1 MFFKMLINDLKA
13 HKGLNIILFF
23 CIISASIISVI
34 ASNLM
39 YMEITGRQNTDRV
52 CNVANMA
59 VGINIGAG
67 QPEKKEQI
75 LKDWM
80 ANCGLVKDG
89 ELKPYVRLFNCDF
102 YANGMRASDSG
113 FPSHKQFQLTTAAK
127 RIGLLYNEKDRP
139 FAVDTGCMA
148 ISLDLS
154 DTAGIGVGDE
164 IQITTQLGTIYAFRV
179 SDIYKTAWNMSSEEL
194 IISDADFEKL
204 KHDEP
209 FRRWKMLLQTD
220 RTVLTKNIDDSIREL
235 DGVVSWFVYENS
247 PKKDSTYMIL
257 TTVSYFL
264 MGLSVAIILIML
276 ITIRYMM
283 LAAIR
288 REEKEIGM
296 MRAIGVDSLRYRWM
310 FCATYI
316 CFAIIGG
323 LAGVTGGAALAK
335 YVLRRFCKN
344 DVLTDPLMV
353 EKIAFAVSLMLILL
367 IIVFAAIV
375 MRRIRK
381 ISVIEVIH
389 GSNIGE
395 RFEKL
400 NRLDLYRTAKGKVP
414 NFLAVSDLVNGF
426 AKYAF
431 LIVSY
436 MLAAF
441 ILLTVFNLNHTVLS
455 KEYQRNQLQLE
466 LDLVVTFGGDLWDH
480 YYQKGG
486 SVEGAYKA
494 FAEDA
499 NKEGIP
505 LSIRYFNGTGA
516 TVVGGNGD
524 GLEATFWFGDT
535 ENKDIPIRKGGKLP
549 IRDNE
554 ILVSAATAQREGFKI
569 GDEITLEL
577 EEYDDDRIGSHTVQR
592 NFIICGLADLYE
604 NGEFTVIAGR
614 EYTGAVKS
622 YTHITNYH
630 LEAPESE
637 HAAYIQKLKDRFG
650 AENFRTTEEY
660 LKKSYSY
667 ITMILDALKVVF
679 TIISAFILL
688 LNTTLYTTVDMAA
701 ETPDIALLK
710 CSGFTDR
717 DIRKWHMLRMTLILI
732 LAILLAYVAEYTAGN
747 FIVAKIFGIFDAT
760 GVRLYSDPVECLVII
775 PVIIFGIG
783 LSAMRIC
790 MLRVKSINIQNIR
803 ED

>member
-1 MFFKMLINDLKA
+1 MFFKMLVNDLKA
-13 HKGLNIILFF
+13 HKGLNTILFF

-34 ASNLM
+34 AANLM
-39 YMEITGRQNTDRV
+39 YMEITGRQDTDRV

-59 VGINIGAG
+59 VNITIGAG

-89 ELKPYVRLFNCDF
+89 EIKSYVRLYNCDF

-113 FPSHKQFQLTTAAK
+113 FPSHKQFQLTTASK

-148 ISLDLS
+148 ISLDLA
-154 DTAGIGVGDE
+154 DTTGIRIGDE

-194 IISDADFEKL
+194 IIADADYEKL
-204 KHDEP
+204 KTQEP
-209 FRRWKMLLQTD
+209 YRFWELLLKTD
-220 RTVLTKNIDDSIREL
+220 STVSAKSIEDSIGDL
-235 DGVVSWFVYENS
+235 DSPASFIVYENS
-247 PKKDSTYMIL
+247 PKKDSTFMIL

-264 MGLSVAIILIML
+264 MGLSLAIILIML

-316 CFAIIGG
+316 CFAFIGG
-323 LAGVTGGAALAK
+323 IAGITGGAALAK

-344 DVLTDPLMV
+344 DVLTDPYLV
-353 EKIAFAVSLMLILL
+353 EKIALVVSLTLILL

-375 MRRIRK
+375 MRRIQK

-400 NRLDLYRTAKGKVP
+400 NRMDLYRSEKGKVP
-414 NFLAVSDLVNGF
+414 SFLAVSDLVNGF

-441 ILLTVFNLNHTVLS
+441 ILLTVFNLNHTILS
-455 KEYQRNQLQLE
+455 KEYQKNQLQLE
-466 LDLVVTFGGDLWDH
+466 MDLMVTLGGDLWEY

-486 SVEGAYKA
+486 DLEGAYNA

-505 LSIRYFNGTGA
+505 LSIRYFKGTGA
-516 TVVGGNGD
+516 TILGSD
-524 GLEATFWFGDT
+524 GTELEATFYFGDT
-535 ENKDIPIRKGGKLP
+535 ENEDLPLQKGGKLP
-549 IRDNE
+549 VRDNE
-554 ILVSAATAQREGFKI
+554 ILMSTSTAKREGYKI

-577 EEYDDDRIGSHTVQR
+577 EEYDEDRIGSHTVQR
-592 NFIICGLADLYE
+592 KFIICGLVDLYE
-604 NGEFTVIAGR
+604 NGEVTLIAGK

-622 YTHITNYH
+622 FLHITNYH

-637 HAAYIQKLKDRFG
+637 HGFYIQKLKDCYG
-650 AENFRTTEEY
+650 AEYFKTTEEY
-660 LKKSYSY
+660 LRRSYSY

-679 TIISAFILL
+679 SVISAFILL

-710 CSGFTDR
+710 CSGFTDK
-717 DIRKWHMLRMTLILI
+717 DIRKWHMLRMALILV
-732 LAILLAYVAEYTAGN
+732 LAMLLAYVLEYTAGN
-747 FIVAKIFGIFDAT
+747 LIVAKIYEIFDAT
-760 GVRLYSDPVECLVII
+760 GVRLYSDPVECIVII
-775 PVIIFGIG
+775 PAIIFGIG
-783 LSAMRIC
+783 LSAMRLC
-790 MLRVKSINIQNIR
+790 MLRVKTINIQNIR